1 MTHGTSKPAG
11 QPSPEAAALTQAA
24 TAYNHAAEREAQ
36 GRFLNRDEQ
45 ANFTRDQSAARA
57 HGFNDQDVRVHA
69 ATLRSAVQA

>member
-11 QPSPEAAALTQAA
+11 QPSPAAAALTQAA

-45 ANFTRDQSAARA
+45 ANFTRDQTAARS
-57 HGFNDQDVRVHA
+57 HGFTDRDVRAHA
-69 ATLRSAVQA
+69 ATLRQAAQ